1 MSDQNYSVV
10 AQWGHVY
17 TTTLRHF
24 LPFLLQRFSFFLLC
38 LHSDINK
45 CFQLIFI
52 SNRFYTVTWAKH
64 GELQS
69 CWKKGNGFFWPT
81 ILIFL
86 SFRETKETISVNR
99 KCLWA
104 YFEKQVCVLVAFSL
118 FTRGNG
124 NGRLENVF
132 KVSTLESVFVLMC
145 FRYHFC
151 VNERCICKGKLPFLT
166 KNVSM

>member
-1 MSDQNYSVV
+1 MFFILS
-10 AQWGHVY
+10 
-17 TTTLRHF
+17 LR
-24 LPFLLQRFSFFLLC
+24 

-45 CFQLIFI
+45 RFQLIFI

-69 CWKKGNGFFWPT
+69 CWKKGNSFFWLT

-99 KCLWA
+99 KCLWV

-118 FTRGNG
+118 FTRGNR
-124 NGRLENVF
+124 NSRLENVF
-132 KVSTLESVFVLMC
+132 KVSTLERVFVFMR

-151 VNERCICKGKLPFLT
+151 HFRVNERCIRKGKLPFLA
-166 KNVSM
+166 KNISV